1 MCTWVLFFVLI
12 FQSNLT
18 SSSLTDVLDFI
29 PSILWYV
36 FNFRPSLFPCFL
48 FSCLCWFDVLIVAL
62 HFPCQFGCSLLFH
75 LIKGYILSPLIHNQ
89 MHIALLLFESKRTQI
104 TISPWELL
112 HFFSHFVHFSG
123 MRP

>member
-36 FNFRPSLFPCFL
+36 FNFLLSVFPCFL

-62 HFPCQFGCSLLFH
+62 RFPCQLGTSLLFH
-75 LIKGYILSPLIHNQ
+75 LIKGYILSPSIHNQ
-89 MHIALLLFESKRTQI
+89 THIPLLLFESRITQI
-104 TISPWELL
+104 TISPWELVD
-112 HFFSHFVHFSG
+112 FFSRFLHFSG